1 MKRTK
6 KGFTIVELVI
16 VIGVIAILSAILIP
30 TFVNLTSKAEDARAS
45 QEVADAYSAYIVDVA
60 DGYYGEKGSGTK
72 ITGEPYAQANVWVV
86 RGEVAYEYD
95 GGWKTGTYTP
105 VAGNKLGSDS
115 AYNGCTLYH
124 K

>member
-45 QEVADAYSAYIVDVA
+45 QEVADAYSAYIVDVS
-60 DGYYGEKGSGTK
+60 DGYLDESGAGHVK
-72 ITGEPYAQANVWVV
+72 ADPKKQSEVYVV
-86 RGEVAYEYD
+86 RGTQAYEYNN
-95 GGWKTGTYTP
+95 GWVTATLPGSP
-105 VAGNKLGSDS
+105 VQIGSAN
-115 AYNGCTLYH
+115 AYNGCTLYV